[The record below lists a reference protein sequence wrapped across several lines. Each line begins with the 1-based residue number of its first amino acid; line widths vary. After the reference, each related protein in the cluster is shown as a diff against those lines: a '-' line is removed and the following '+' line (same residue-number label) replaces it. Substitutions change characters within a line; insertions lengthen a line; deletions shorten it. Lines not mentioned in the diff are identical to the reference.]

1 MNNHHIATLIRSH
14 MTKQAGPVGGAAVGG
29 ALLPVIGSVLGA
41 KAEKDENRS
50 YRGSPAM
57 RAGLG
62 SALGMGAGLFAAV
75 KSGKRYIL
83 LPYLGNIVGG
93 ALGAKSVRSR
103 ERSA

>member
-1 MNNHHIATLIRSH
+1 MDKHAVAALLRSS

-29 ALLPVIGSVLGA
+29 ALFPIVGSILGA

-50 YRGSPAM
+50 YRGSPSM

-62 SALGMGAGLFAAV
+62 SALGMGAGLYAAV
-75 KSGKRYIL
+75 KTGKRYIL

-93 ALGAKSVRSR
+93 ALGARSVKSR

>member
-1 MNNHHIATLIRSH
+1 MDYHRVATTLSAH
-14 MTKQAGPVGGAAVGG
+14 MTKQAGPTSGAAIGG
-29 ALLPVIGSVLGA
+29 ALVPVFGSMLGA
-41 KAEKDENRS
+41 KVEKDEGRL
-50 YRGSPAM
+50 YRGSPAV

-62 SALGMGAGLFAAV
+62 SVLGMKAGLFVAT
-75 KSGKRYIL
+75 KIGKRHIL